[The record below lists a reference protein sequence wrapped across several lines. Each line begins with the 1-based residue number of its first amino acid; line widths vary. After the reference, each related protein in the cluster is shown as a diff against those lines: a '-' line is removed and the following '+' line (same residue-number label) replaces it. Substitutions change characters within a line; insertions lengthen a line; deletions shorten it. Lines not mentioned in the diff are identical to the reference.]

1 MPQIINTNIP
11 SLNAQ
16 RNLNTSQS
24 SLNQALQR
32 LSSGLRV
39 NNARDDAAGM
49 AIAENM
55 SAATRGM
62 TVAIRNAND
71 GISAGQTAE
80 AGLSA
85 IGGHLQRMRELA
97 VQSASGQYDSV
108 NRGALD
114 AEFQQLNSEI
124 ARAIE
129 ATNFNGKKL
138 LTGEFTQSTGVT
150 FQVGATT
157 GKESQITLK
166 IADFLSALDM
176 TPVQLTTASIAT
188 SSAYSATY
196 TPGNNEVA
204 GAVSNISLADSN
216 IKDNSHA
223 LAAIDTVDTMLSLV
237 NSARAD
243 LGAVQARFEG
253 VLTQLS
259 AAHENTEA
267 ARSRIMDTDYAAE
280 TAKLAR
286 AQILQQ
292 AGVAMLA
299 QANAL
304 PQNVLSLLQ

>member
-1 MPQIINTNIP
+1 
-11 SLNAQ
+11 
-16 RNLNTSQS
+16 
-24 SLNQALQR
+24 LQR

-39 NNARDDAAGM
+39 NSARDDAAGM

-97 VQSASGQYDSV
+97 VQAASGQYDDV
-108 NRGALD
+108 NRSALN
-114 AEFQQLNSEI
+114 AEFKQLFSEI
-124 ARAIE
+124 DRAID

-138 LTGEFTQSTGVT
+138 LTGEFTKTQGVN

-157 GKESQITLK
+157 TKDSLINLK
-166 IADFLSALDM
+166 IDNFKAALTAGPTTVTGSALTD
-176 TPVQLTTASIAT
+176 TNIA
-188 SSAYSATY
+188 ATY
-196 TPGNNEVA
+196 TTGVA
-204 GAVSNISLADSN
+204 MTAANITSVSTALFAIESV
-216 IKDNSHA
+216 DN
-223 LAAIDTVDTMLSLV
+223 MLKQV

-267 ARSRIMDTDYAAE
+267 ARSRIMDADYASE
-280 TAKLAR
+280 TASLAR

-299 QANAL
+299 QANAI